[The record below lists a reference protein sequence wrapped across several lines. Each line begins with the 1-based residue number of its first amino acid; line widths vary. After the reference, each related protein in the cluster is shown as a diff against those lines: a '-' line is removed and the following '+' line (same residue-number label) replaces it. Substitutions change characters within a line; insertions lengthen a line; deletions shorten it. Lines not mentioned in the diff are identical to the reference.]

1 MARDKLT
8 VDLELNAAKAR
19 REVARLQKEI
29 DKMGKG
35 LSKSFGGGAWQGAA
49 DKVRALGSGPF
60 KSYCSG

>member
-35 LSKSFGGGAWQGAA
+35 LSKSFGGGMGGAET
-49 DKVRALGSGPF
+49 R
-60 KSYCSG
+60 

>member
-29 DKMGKG
+29 E
-35 LSKSFGGGAWQGAA
+35 LLLTS
-49 DKVRALGSGPF
+49 
-60 KSYCSG
+60 